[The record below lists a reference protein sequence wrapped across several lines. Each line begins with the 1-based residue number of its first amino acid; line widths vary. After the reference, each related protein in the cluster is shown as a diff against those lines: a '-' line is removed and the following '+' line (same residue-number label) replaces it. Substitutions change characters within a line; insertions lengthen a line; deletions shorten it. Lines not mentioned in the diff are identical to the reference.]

1 MMYRIPDAFWTF
13 YLQIRLETVTAVC
26 YYCTMSRGSATL
38 LPISGRPVPAA
49 AAWQEENTF
58 LFEAGVRSAK
68 TESTY
73 RSGLRLFAD
82 WMQHDGRAG
91 YTLKDVWPLSPAAL
105 TTADVLN
112 FRNWLLAHRAR
123 ATATT
128 YTSAVIGYLLF
139 LDGQDHLPAGVQI
152 GKLQQQIAR
161 RQTERNPAESVIDQ
175 DEARQDIPKIILYY
189 DSLPLPAENDRY
201 NRRLSLLRD
210 RAFVHTLYATAARI
224 SEVVRLNRTHV
235 GHGRAAHATITGKG
249 NKPRTIHIRPYAQR
263 AIQAYLSERVDNNP
277 ALFIAHSRNAQSAR
291 LSPTAAHN
299 IVKKAVRALNLH
311 QDLSAHDFR
320 HYRAT
325 QLLREGMPL
334 EVVQEYLGHAD
345 IATTRNIYA
354 PVLGVHIVSDWL
366 DQLDKPPEQAEK
378 AETHV

>member
-1 MMYRIPDAFWTF
+1 M
-13 YLQIRLETVTAVC
+13 C
-26 YYCTMSRGSATL
+26 YYCLMHRDNASL
-38 LPISGRPVPAA
+38 LPISGRPMPAPT
-49 AAWQEENTF
+49 AWQEETGF
-58 LFEAGVRSAK
+58 LFEAGVKSAK
-68 TESTY
+68 TETTY

-82 WMQHDGRAG
+82 WLQHYGRAG
-91 YTLKDVWPLSPAAL
+91 YTLTDPWPLSPAPL
-105 TTADVLN
+105 TTADILN

-128 YTSAVIGYLLF
+128 YTSAVIGYLLY
-139 LDGQDHLPAGVQI
+139 LDGQDRLPSGVQL

-161 RQTERNPAESVIDQ
+161 RQAERNPAEAVIDHDQ
-175 DEARQDIPKIILYY
+175 ARQDIPKIILYY
-189 DSLPLPAENDRY
+189 DALPLPAENDRY

-224 SEVVRLNRTHV
+224 SEVICLNRAHV
-235 GHGRAAHATITGKG
+235 GHGRASHATITGKG
-249 NKPRTIHIRPYAQR
+249 SKPRTIHIRPYAQR
-263 AIQAYLSERVDNNP
+263 AIQSYLVERTDANP
-277 ALFIAHSRNAQSAR
+277 ALFVAHSRNAQSAR
-291 LSPTAAHN
+291 LSMMAAHN
-299 IVKKAVRALNLH
+299 IVKKAVNALGL
-311 QDLSAHDFR
+311 DPALSAHDFR

-366 DQLDKPPEQAEK
+366 DQVDKPPADTLIEK
-378 AETHV
+378 ES

>member
-1 MMYRIPDAFWTF
+1 
-13 YLQIRLETVTAVC
+13 
-26 YYCTMSRGSATL
+26 MSRGSASV
-38 LPISGRPVPAA
+38 LPISGRPPPAA
-49 AAWQEENTF
+49 AAWQEEQGF
-58 LFEAGVRSAK
+58 LFEAGVKSAK

-82 WMQHDGRAG
+82 WLQHYGRAS
-91 YTLKDVWPLSPAAL
+91 YTLNDPWPLSPQSL

-112 FRNWLLAHRAR
+112 FRNWLLAHRSR

-128 YTSAVIGYLLF
+128 YISAVIGYLLY
-139 LDGQDHLPAGVQI
+139 LDGQDHLPAGVQL

-161 RQTERNPAESVIDQ
+161 RQVEQNPAATVIDH
-175 DEARQDIPKIILYY
+175 DEARQGIPQIILYY
-189 DSLPLPAENDRY
+189 DSLPVPTENDQY

-210 RAFVHTLYATAARI
+210 RALVHTLYATAARI

-235 GHGRAAHATITGKG
+235 GHGRAAHTTVTGKG
-249 NKPRTIHIRPYAQR
+249 AKPRTIYIRPYAQH
-263 AIQAYLSERVDNNP
+263 AIQAYLNERTDSNP
-277 ALFIAHSRNAQSAR
+277 ALFVAHSRNAQCAR
-291 LSPTAAHN
+291 LSITAVHN
-299 IVKKAVRALNLH
+299 IVKKAVHALGL
-311 QDLSAHDFR
+311 DESLSAHDFR

-354 PVLGVHIVSDWL
+354 PVLGVQIVSDWL
-366 DQLDKPPEQAEK
+366 DQVDQLPPHLDA
-378 AETHV
+378 

>member
-1 MMYRIPDAFWTF
+1 MR
-13 YLQIRLETVTAVC
+13 
-26 YYCTMSRGSATL
+26 RGNVRT
-38 LPISGRPVPAA
+38 LPISGRMVPATT
-49 AAWQEENTF
+49 AWQEEQGF
-58 LFEAGVRSAK
+58 LFEAGIKSAK

-82 WMQHDGRAG
+82 WLQHYGRAG
-91 YTLKDVWPLSPAAL
+91 YTLTDSWPLSPITL
-105 TTADVLN
+105 TTADILN

-128 YTSAVIGYLLF
+128 YTSAVIGYLLY
-139 LDGQDHLPAGVQI
+139 LDGQDHLPLGVQL

-161 RQTERNPAESVIDQ
+161 RQVERNPAEAVIDQ
-175 DEARQDIPKIILYY
+175 DQARQNIPQIILYY
-189 DSLPLPAENDRY
+189 DGLPLPVDNDRY

-210 RAFVHTLYATAARI
+210 RALVHTLYATAARI
-224 SEVVRLNRTHV
+224 SEVVRLNRAHV
-235 GHGRAAHATITGKG
+235 GNGRASHATITGKG
-249 NKPRTIHIRPYAQR
+249 SKPRTIHIRPYAQH
-263 AIQAYLSERVDNNP
+263 ALQAYLNERTDNNP

-291 LSPTAAHN
+291 LSSTAAHN
-299 IVKKAVRALNLH
+299 IIKKAVNALGLDPN
-311 QDLSAHDFR
+311 LSAHDFR
-320 HYRAT
+320 HFRAT

-366 DQLDKPPEQAEK
+366 DQVDKAPG
-378 AETHV
+378 V